1 MLFITIIGW
10 VGMALILIAY
20 LLITTKQIGPN
31 STVYQL
37 LNLLGALGVVVN
49 SIFNDAWPSAIL
61 FIVWAC
67 MAIIYLLSLL
77 RK

>member
-10 VGMALILIAY
+10 TGMALVLIAY
-20 LLITTKQIGPN
+20 LLITTKQIQPN
-31 STVYQL
+31 STIYQL
-37 LNLLGALGVVVN
+37 LNLLGALGVLVN
-49 SIFNDAWPSAIL
+49 SIVNEAWPSAIL

-67 MAIIYLLSLL
+67 MAIIYLMSLL